1 MESDTSLTKEKTVA
15 STKTEDLIETKES
28 GKHEIPASET
38 EDLEKEKKSVDI
50 SQRDSLDT
58 SDGAVETEVSP
69 GTHMRHIVE
78 DIEAKVESISKHLDQ
93 VTDEET
99 IESDKKMNTFDESET
114 AEVVSQEEKRR
125 SVRELVQQHESLV
138 SQSSIEKDKQKD
150 VKRVTFDDETED
162 KAARDDVEQHA
173 LYEIEVTNY
182 EVVETFEKMEVDK
195 VSEEIPWQPEPID
208 ALIEEEQKNKQE
220 TCQYTEI
227 EEEDWEIVD
236 RVESLDS
243 EEPCKLPSPTE
254 QEYPV
259 CSAAERQL
267 SDPDRSPEE
276 LPAVEI
282 EQIQDRYE
290 TERRHEQ
297 FVNESANTDDTDVV
311 TTFEEMH
318 GIVKLESEQVG
329 LQHAKENEQR
339 IKLSEVEY
347 QSEEM
352 VECEE
357 LESESLEQLSK
368 DYQKAKVTFIPEIE
382 DLPSETD
389 ELFSQTIDKKEAE
402 AAHQTVADTVTEPI
416 STIDQAKIDTK
427 EDLESQLQHVPE
439 TYSDVE
445 VDIKKDTQSLSKV
458 KTEDTE
464 PQGEDFEFQDIVR
477 DRGQEREAESPVSDE
492 DLVEKPTHVS
502 RESSLDTEEVLK
514 TSVEVEESYS
524 VDIGLSES
532 VSFEDDKYEGDDD
545 LAVIDDKI
553 GSRMKKQKVL
563 LSRQESNIEI
573 TLDECGEQEVESD
586 TQETDDL
593 TGRVNADGTE
603 ITISKTESV
612 DKREM
617 EETCK
622 RDETELDTIEG
633 EKYVE
638 NNLKGEISESYVP
651 DEETEGKKV
660 QDKEPENFSYETT
673 KTQDGIVSAESIEEE
688 PMEET
693 QLHGHVYSDIL
704 LAADEEMTGEPLDF
718 SVEPS
723 SDNENEYIE
732 KQDSVDSER
741 FEKQDASVKFSLDD
755 EKETAKDNEN
765 FCEGPT
771 AKVIEIIEG
780 EESEEIVPASPSVI
794 SETVEFDTSDMLK
807 ETTSD
812 YDLAL
817 NYVDRVE
824 HNVETVRKPSL
835 TTQKSDQTE
844 KETDRLEKYDVKE
857 ILSEEQTD
865 SQEDIKHVSG
875 IEQFIETYIDRTEH
889 FLELIRDGVEF
900 HDDRHLKPHLKS
912 DFPNRDTDKSTEP
925 SFGGPS
931 SFTELDDSSRLSSG
945 EGLKDQEKLES
956 ESIEDEE
963 INSLLEQKSKDSV
976 EPEQH
981 SIKSSERP
989 LSPSDYTLEM
999 EMEESAV
1006 RDASGYVDEEDYDEE
1021 DNEDDQNDEYACDA
1035 DDPMS
1040 ADVSQQIFIE
1050 QTIEQQKVT
1059 NLRQPC
1065 DGVEKTE
1072 EVPPSP
1078 SEYTLV
1084 TSYEQEKLKQVLE
1097 TPEKKSPQIVRIA
1110 REEGLS
1116 VSMDESVLNKELGV
1130 ESERNVMS
1138 ASYDEEAIKYVYDE
1152 EDVMVSSVEHV
1163 MQDSLIASSIEPDEV
1178 RMTGS
1183 VGSGREDDISSSEH
1197 KSMTDSYDQDS
1208 LQKSFGSAK
1217 ESGMADSMDPDMLQK
1232 ALGKESD
1239 IMSSSMDQ
1247 EALQMLEESA
1257 RDDLMSSSMEPESL
1271 RRSFGLDQQEEMT
1284 DSLEHEQLQR
1294 CLGVVTEEAPLT
1306 TSLDDELMEKTLG
1319 FGKEHMESSDEQG
1332 GLKVAV
1338 GVDKTADIMA
1348 TSLEFDDLD
1357 ALHRSLGLAP
1367 SESIDT
1373 SSKASEATQEPESN
1387 TEMSDG
1393 MMESMDDEA
1402 FRISLGLKR
1411 EDPMAMSMD
1420 SESLTKS
1427 LEMDQKT
1434 QMTTSMDHEAMKA
1447 SLGLD
1452 KISSSSD
1459 DDSDLTK
1466 LKKTG
1471 QIDPMMMSM
1480 DENAL
1485 QTSLGLDRIEEQYTE
1500 YAESESK
1507 VELDQINEENE
1518 TKLETTT
1525 DTVTTE
1531 DTNAMRESLEDYLE
1545 DDLDRT
1551 TNGDTGDT
1559 APALHDTGICEF
1571 LVLYSV

>member
-15 STKTEDLIETKES
+15 STKTTDLIDTKES
-28 GKHEIPASET
+28 GKHEISASET
-38 EDLEKEKKSVDI
+38 EDLEIEKKSVDI

-58 SDGAVETEVSP
+58 FDGAVETEVSP

-78 DIEAKVESISKHLDQ
+78 DIEAKVESISKHLDNTE

-99 IESDKKMNTFDESET
+99 IESEKKMNTFDESET
-114 AEVVSQEEKRR
+114 AVVSQEHKRR
-125 SVRELVQQHESLV
+125 SVRELVQEHESLV
-138 SQSSIEKDKQKD
+138 CQSSIEKDKQKD

-162 KAARDDVEQHA
+162 IAARDGVEQHA

-182 EVVETFEKMEVDK
+182 EVVETFEKTEVEK

-227 EEEDWEIVD
+227 EEDWEIVD

-243 EEPCKLPSPTE
+243 EEPCKLPSPTK

-259 CSAAERQL
+259 CSAVERQL

-282 EQIQDRYE
+282 EQIQDRCE

-297 FVNESANTDDTDVV
+297 FVNETANLDDVDVV
-311 TTFEEMH
+311 TAFEETH
-318 GIVKLESEQVG
+318 GIGRLEGEQAG

-368 DYQKAKVTFIPEIE
+368 DYQKAKVTFIPEMQ
-382 DLPSETD
+382 DLPKTD
-389 ELFSQTIDKKEAE
+389 ELFDKTINEKEAE
-402 AAHQTVADTVTEPI
+402 TVHQTVADTVTEPN
-416 STIDQAKIDTK
+416 SAIDEPKIDTK
-427 EDLESQLQHVPE
+427 EQIECQLQHVPE

-445 VDIKKDTQSLSKV
+445 VDIKKDTQSLNTI

-464 PQGEDFEFQDIVR
+464 PQREDFEFQDIVR
-477 DRGQEREAESPVSDE
+477 DHEQEREAESPVSDE

-514 TSVEVEESYS
+514 TSVEVEESHS
-524 VDIGLSES
+524 VDVGLSES
-532 VSFEDDKYEGDDD
+532 ASFEDDKYEGDDD

-553 GSRMKKQKVL
+553 GSKIKKQKVL

-586 TQETDDL
+586 SQETDDL
-593 TGRVNADGTE
+593 TGMVNANDTE
-603 ITISKTESV
+603 ITVSKTESV

-617 EETCK
+617 EETFK
-622 RDETELDTIEG
+622 RDETELDTVEG

-638 NNLKGEISESYVP
+638 DNLKGEIGDSYVP
-651 DEETEGKKV
+651 DEETEGKKI
-660 QDKEPENFSYETT
+660 QDKELESFSYETT
-673 KTQDGIVSAESIEEE
+673 KPQDGIVSAESIEEE

-704 LAADEEMTGEPLDF
+704 LAADEEMTGEPLGF

-741 FEKQDASVKFSLDD
+741 FDKQDTNVKFSLAD
-755 EKETAKDNEN
+755 ETETAKDIEN

-824 HNVETVRKPSL
+824 HNVETVTKPSL
-835 TTQKSDQTE
+835 TTPKSDQAE
-844 KETDRLEKYDVKE
+844 KEIDRLEKYGVKE

-865 SQEDIKHVSG
+865 NKDDIKHVSG
-875 IEQFIETYIDRTEH
+875 IEQFSETYIDRTEH
-889 FLELIRDGVEF
+889 FLELIRDDVEF
-900 HDDRHLKPHLKS
+900 HDDRHLKTHLKS
-912 DFPNRDTDKSTEP
+912 DFPNLDTGKFTGP

-931 SFTELDDSSRLSSG
+931 SFTGLDDISRLSNG
-945 EGLKDQEKLES
+945 EGLKDQEKIES
-956 ESIEDEE
+956 ESVEDEE
-963 INSLLEQKSKDSV
+963 INSLLEQKSKSSV

-999 EMEESAV
+999 EMEESAM
-1006 RDASGYVDEEDYDEE
+1006 RDASGYVDEEDYDDE

-1059 NLRQPC
+1059 NLHQPC
-1065 DGVEKTE
+1065 DDVEKTE

-1097 TPEKKSPQIVRIA
+1097 TPEKKSPHIVRIS

-1183 VGSGREDDISSSEH
+1183 VGSGREDDISTSEH

-1208 LQKSFGSAK
+1208 LQKSVGSAK

-1257 RDDLMSSSMEPESL
+1257 RDDLMSSSLEPESL
-1271 RRSFGLDQQEEMT
+1271 RRSFGHDQQEEMT
-1284 DSLEHEQLQR
+1284 DSLEPEQLQK

-1387 TEMSDG
+1387 TEISDG

-1411 EDPMAMSMD
+1411 EDPMVMSMD

-1500 YAESESK
+1500 YTESESK
-1507 VELDQINEENE
+1507 GELDKINEENE

-1531 DTNAMRESLEDYLE
+1531 DTNAMRESLEEYPE
-1545 DDLDRT
+1545 DDLDKT
-1551 TNGDTGDT
+1551 TNGDTGDA

-1571 LVLYSV
+1571 YF